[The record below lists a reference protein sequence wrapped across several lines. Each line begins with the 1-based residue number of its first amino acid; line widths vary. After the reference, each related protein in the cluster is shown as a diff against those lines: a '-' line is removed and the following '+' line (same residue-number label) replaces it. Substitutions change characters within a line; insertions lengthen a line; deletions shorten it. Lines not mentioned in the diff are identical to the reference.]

1 MTSKQT
7 SPSLL
12 VLAAGMGS
20 RYGGLKQ
27 VDPVGPNGET
37 LMDYSLHDARK
48 AGFKRVVFLIRK
60 EIHDTFHGQ
69 IGRKY
74 TDTMEVEYAYQETD
88 DLPDK
93 INFSGQREKPW
104 GTGHAVWC
112 ARHALDGRS
121 FAVINADDF
130 YGAATFEALIN
141 SMSQFNPSDS
151 EGNTIKGSIVGYRLV
166 ETLSDH
172 GSVSR
177 GICKIID
184 NRLCSVEEWSN
195 ISNSINGIEGTDSSG
210 ESNKLCGDEIVSMNV
225 WAFPPTIFS
234 ALSDGII
241 DFFKTSSDLMKDEY
255 YLPFAVDNLI
265 ASDRAVFQAQ
275 LANSKW
281 MGVTYREDKS
291 NVSQSIGQMIANGD
305 YPSCLFKKN
314 PE

>member
-1 MTSKQT
+1 MTSKQI

-48 AGFKRVVFLIRK
+48 AGFERVVFLIRK
-60 EIHDTFHGQ
+60 EIHDTFHDQ

-112 ARHALDGRS
+112 ARHALNGRS

-141 SMSQFNPSDS
+141 SMSEFNPSDS

-177 GICKIID
+177 GICKIKD
-184 NRLCSVEEWSN
+184 GVLQSVEEWSG
-195 ISNSINGIEGTDSSG
+195 IHRAGRGIEGKDSSDELHLLTG
-210 ESNKLCGDEIVSMNV
+210 EEIVSMNV
-225 WAFPPTIFS
+225 WAFPPSVFS
-234 ALSDGII
+234 LLEEGMVYFLENTEDSLKGE
-241 DFFKTSSDLMKDEY
+241 F
-255 YLPFAVDNLI
+255 YLPAAVDDWIFDGL
-265 ASDRAVFQAQ
+265 AVFKAGI
-275 LANSKW
+275 ANCKW
-281 MGVTYREDKS
+281 MGVTYREDKPVVM
-291 NVSQSIGQMIANGD
+291 NNIRNMIVGGE
-305 YPSCLFKKN
+305 YPDSLF
-314 PE
+314 

>member
-37 LMDYSLHDARK
+37 LMDYSLYDARK

-60 EIHDTFHGQ
+60 EIHDTFHDL

-74 TDTMEVEYAYQETD
+74 TDTMEVEYAYQQTD
-88 DLPDK
+88 DLPVR

-112 ARHALDGRS
+112 ARHALKGRS

-141 SMSQFNPSDS
+141 SMSEFNTSLS
-151 EGNTIKGSIVGYRLV
+151 EGITIKGSIIGYRLV

-177 GICKIID
+177 GICEIKD
-184 NRLCSVEEWSN
+184 GFLQSVEEWSA
-195 ISNSINGIEGTDSSG
+195 IHRAGNGIDGKDSSDQLHQLTG
-210 ESNKLCGDEIVSMNV
+210 QEIVSMNV
-225 WAFPPTIFS
+225 WAFPPSVF
-234 ALSDGII
+234 ALLEEGMV
-241 DFFKTSSDLMKDEY
+241 DFLKKTKGPLKDEF
-255 YLPFAVDNLI
+255 YLPAAVDEWI
-265 ASDRAVFQAQ
+265 AKGLAVFQAG
-275 LANSKW
+275 LASCKW
-281 MGVTYREDKS
+281 MGVTYREDKP
-291 NVSQSIGQMIANGD
+291 VVMDTIQKMIASGV
-305 YPSCLFKKN
+305 YPDSLF
-314 PE
+314 